1 MKVIIKNLKKV
12 VFETNINDD
21 SLTILQLKEEIQK
34 QHGFESNN
42 LKLLKDGII
51 LDNSKTLKDYNI
63 IEDSII
69 TMMITKAKISN
80 KDKKEITS
88 ENNTNNENE
97 TTNNNNE
104 DKKNEMEEKNLEEIK
119 KKPKKKDYSNQINQ
133 LTEMGFLKSEVEI
146 AIRASKGNIDKAID
160 YLYKGVKNL
169 PIKDESDEEEEEKKE
184 IDLKILDNK
193 TDIEIA
199 ASVVKILVHSKKY
212 TINQVLNLIQRNDSD
227 LYKRIKDKE
236 KYFIELLNNPISEED
251 TNIYYAYSKKTGW
264 DNFQKKNTKS
274 NKIKLT
280 KNEYEAVKRLKN
292 LANVSDYQAYEAY
305 IICDRNE
312 NLAADYLLE
321 NIIGG
326 GNNNNNRESNFVVEE
341 KKDENQKKNENE
353 KK

>member
-1 MKVIIKNLKKV
+1 MKVIIKNLKKMTY
-12 VFETNINDD
+12 ETNINDD
-21 SLTILQLKEEIQK
+21 SSTILELKEEIQK
-34 QHGFESNN
+34 QHGFESSN

-88 ENNTNNENE
+88 ENNNNEEIKNE
-97 TTNNNNE
+97 T
-104 DKKNEMEEKNLEEIK
+104 EEKKLEEIK
-119 KKPKKKDYSNQINQ
+119 KKPKKDYSIQINQ
-133 LTEMGFLKSEVEI
+133 LVEMGFIKSEVEI
-146 AIRASKGNIDKAID
+146 AIKAAKGNIDKAIE
-160 YLYKGVKNL
+160 YLSKGVKN
-169 PIKDESDEEEEEKKE
+169 IKIKEESEDEEENKKE
-184 IDLKILDNK
+184 CDLKILDNK

-199 ASVVKILVHSKKY
+199 ASVVKILVNSKKY
-212 TINQVLNLIQRNDSD
+212 SINQVLNLIQRNDSD
-227 LYKRIKDKE
+227 LYKRIKDQE

-251 TNIYYAYSKKTGW
+251 TNIYNAYSKKTGW
-264 DNFQKKNTKS
+264 DNFHKKNTKS

-292 LANVSDYQAYEAY
+292 LANVSEYQAYEAY
-305 IICDRNE
+305 IICDKNE
-312 NLAADYLLE
+312 NLAANYLLE

-326 GNNNNNRESNFVVEE
+326 QNNNNNRDSNLVIEE
-341 KKDENQKKNENE
+341 KKDENQKKNDNE

>member
-1 MKVIIKNLKKV
+1 MKVIIKNLKKMTY
-12 VFETNINDD
+12 ETNINDD
-21 SLTILQLKEEIQK
+21 SSTILELKEEIQK
-34 QHGFESNN
+34 QHGFESSN

-88 ENNTNNENE
+88 ENNNNEEIKNE
-97 TTNNNNE
+97 T
-104 DKKNEMEEKNLEEIK
+104 EEKKIEEIK
-119 KKPKKKDYSNQINQ
+119 KKPKRDYSIQINQ
-133 LTEMGFLKSEVEI
+133 LVEMGFIKSEVEI
-146 AIRASKGNIDKAID
+146 AIKAAKGNVDKAIE
-160 YLYKGVKNL
+160 YLSKGVKN
-169 PIKDESDEEEEEKKE
+169 IKIKEESEDEEENKKQY
-184 IDLKILDNK
+184 DLKILDNK

-199 ASVVKILVHSKKY
+199 ASVVKILVNSKKY
-212 TINQVLNLIQRNDSD
+212 SINQVLNLIQRNDSD
-227 LYKRIKDKE
+227 LYKRIKDQE

-251 TNIYYAYSKKTGW
+251 TNIYNAYSKKTGW
-264 DNFQKKNTKS
+264 DNFHKKNTKS

-312 NLAADYLLE
+312 NLAANYLLE

-326 GNNNNNRESNFVVEE
+326 QNNNNSRDSNIVIEE

>member
-1 MKVIIKNLKKV
+1 MKVIVKNLKKV
-12 VFETNINDD
+12 TYETNINDD
-21 SLTILQLKEEIQK
+21 SLTILQFKEEIQK
-34 QHGFESNN
+34 QHGFESSN

-88 ENNTNNENE
+88 ENNNEE
-97 TTNNNNE
+97 
-104 DKKNEMEEKNLEEIK
+104 KKNETEEKKIEEIK
-119 KKPKKKDYSNQINQ
+119 KKPKKDYSNQINQ
-133 LTEMGFLKSEVEI
+133 LIEMGFIKSEVEI
-146 AIRASKGNIDKAID
+146 AIKAAKGNIDKAID
-160 YLYKGVKNL
+160 YLYKGVKN
-169 PIKDESDEEEEEKKE
+169 IKFKEESEDEEENKKE
-184 IDLKILDNK
+184 CDLKILDNK
-193 TDIEIA
+193 TDVEIA

-236 KYFIELLNNPISEED
+236 KYFIELINNPISEED
-251 TNIYYAYSKKTGW
+251 TNIYNAYSKKTGW
-264 DNFQKKNTKS
+264 DNLQKKTTKS

-280 KNEYEAVKRLKN
+280 KNEYDAVKRLKN

-305 IICDRNE
+305 IICDKNE
-312 NLAADYLLE
+312 NLAANYLLE

-326 GNNNNNRESNFVVEE
+326 QNNNNNNRDSNFVIEE
-341 KKDENQKKNENE
+341 KKDENQKKNDNE

>member
-1 MKVIIKNLKKV
+1 MKVIIKNLKKMTY
-12 VFETNINDD
+12 ETNINDD
-21 SLTILQLKEEIQK
+21 SSTILELKEEIQK
-34 QHGFESNN
+34 QHGFESSN

-88 ENNTNNENE
+88 ENNNNEEIKNE
-97 TTNNNNE
+97 T
-104 DKKNEMEEKNLEEIK
+104 EEKKIEEIK
-119 KKPKKKDYSNQINQ
+119 KKPKRDYSIQINQ
-133 LTEMGFLKSEVEI
+133 LVEMGFIKSEVEI
-146 AIRASKGNIDKAID
+146 AIKAAKGNVDKAIE
-160 YLYKGVKNL
+160 YLSKGVKN
-169 PIKDESDEEEEEKKE
+169 IKIKEESEDEEENKKQY
-184 IDLKILDNK
+184 DLKILDNK

-199 ASVVKILVHSKKY
+199 ASVVKILVNSKKY
-212 TINQVLNLIQRNDSD
+212 SINQVLNLIQRNDSD
-227 LYKRIKDKE
+227 LYKRIKDQE

-251 TNIYYAYSKKTGW
+251 TNIYNAYSKKTGW
-264 DNFQKKNTKS
+264 DNFHKKNTKS

-292 LANVSDYQAYEAY
+292 LANVSEYQAYEAY
-305 IICDRNE
+305 IICDKNE
-312 NLAADYLLE
+312 NLAANYLLE

-326 GNNNNNRESNFVVEE
+326 QNNNNSRDSNIVIEE
-341 KKDENQKKNENE
+341 KKDENQKKNDNE

>member
-1 MKVIIKNLKKV
+1 MKVIIKNLKKMTY
-12 VFETNINDD
+12 ETNINDD
-21 SLTILQLKEEIQK
+21 SSTILELKEEIQK
-34 QHGFESNN
+34 QHGFESSN

-88 ENNTNNENE
+88 ENNNNEEIKNE
-97 TTNNNNE
+97 T
-104 DKKNEMEEKNLEEIK
+104 EEKKIEEIK
-119 KKPKKKDYSNQINQ
+119 KKPKRDYSIQINQ
-133 LTEMGFLKSEVEI
+133 LVEMGFIKSEVEI
-146 AIRASKGNIDKAID
+146 AIKAAKGNIDKAIE
-160 YLYKGVKNL
+160 YLSKGVKN
-169 PIKDESDEEEEEKKE
+169 IKIKEESEDEEENKKE
-184 IDLKILDNK
+184 CDLKILDNK

-199 ASVVKILVHSKKY
+199 ASVVKILVNSKKY
-212 TINQVLNLIQRNDSD
+212 SINQVLNLIQRNDSD
-227 LYKRIKDKE
+227 LYKRIKDQE

-251 TNIYYAYSKKTGW
+251 TNIYNAYSKKTGW
-264 DNFQKKNTKS
+264 DNFHKKNTKS

-292 LANVSDYQAYEAY
+292 LANVSEYQAYEAY
-305 IICDRNE
+305 IICDKNE
-312 NLAADYLLE
+312 NLAANYLLE

-326 GNNNNNRESNFVVEE
+326 QNNNNSRDSNIVIEE
-341 KKDENQKKNENE
+341 KKDENQKKNDNE